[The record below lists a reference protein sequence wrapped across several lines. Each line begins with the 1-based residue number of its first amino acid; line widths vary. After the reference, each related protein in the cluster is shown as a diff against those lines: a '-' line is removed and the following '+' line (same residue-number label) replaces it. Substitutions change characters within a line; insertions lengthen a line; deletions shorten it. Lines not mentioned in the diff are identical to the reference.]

1 MEFEGLKM
9 SKEISFE
16 QAQQRV
22 EELVSELNQYS
33 HEYYVLD
40 APTIS
45 DREYD
50 LLYRELVDLEQTYT
64 ELIKQDSPTQRV
76 GDNLIEGFEKVEHS
90 SQMLSLDNA
99 FSLEELKDFS
109 RRVSNQAESK
119 FSYFAEYKIDGLA
132 IALKYEDGY
141 LVQAATRGDGQ
152 IGEDVTQN
160 IRAIS
165 AIPIRLRENITC
177 EVRGEIYMPKESFI
191 KLNND
196 RDAEG
201 LAIFA
206 NPRNAAAGTLR
217 NLNPQITA
225 SRNLNAF
232 FYTLVNPE
240 DYGATTQEEAI
251 QLISDWGLRINHD
264 YGKFKTMDEA
274 WSFLEGIEIN
284 RHNLPYEIDGVV
296 FKVNEFAIQEQVGMT
311 VKAPRWAIAYKFKAE
326 EAETVL
332 HDILW
337 TVGRTGVVTPTA
349 IMDPVTVAGS
359 TVQRASLHNADL
371 IEERDVRLKDTV
383 IIHKAGDII
392 PEVLRV
398 VLERRPKDSKPY
410 EIPTECPACGSE
422 LTHLEDEVA
431 LRCIN
436 PSCPAQASER
446 VIHFASRN
454 AMNIDGLGEKR
465 VRQLFEAELIHD
477 VVDLYD
483 LEADELQKLERM
495 GEKSSNKLINAIEAS
510 KENSLERLI
519 FGLGIRHVG
528 SNTARLLVQ
537 TFYTIDG
544 LMDANYEEILSID
557 GIGEIIAESVVSF
570 FDNEEAQKLI
580 SKLKERNLNMTY
592 LQAEETVSQEAAAV
606 FSEKTIV
613 LTGKLE
619 EFSRN
624 ELKEQLE
631 LLGAKVTGSVS
642 KNTDI
647 LVAGESAGSKLT
659 KAQELGIEIWDE
671 QQLLTHLQ
679 KE

>member
-1 MEFEGLKM
+1 M

-50 LLYRELVDLEQTYT
+50 LLYRELVELEQTYT

-119 FSYFAEYKIDGLA
+119 FAYFAEYKIDGLA

-251 QLISDWGLRINHD
+251 QLISNWGLRINHD

-274 WSFLEGIEIN
+274 WSFIEDIETN

-296 FKVNEFAIQEQVGMT
+296 FKVNEFAVQEQVGMT

-359 TVQRASLHNADL
+359 TVQRASLHNVDL

-383 IIHKAGDII
+383 VIHKAGDII

-398 VLERRPKDSKPY
+398 VLDRRPEDSKPY
-410 EIPTECPACGSE
+410 EVPTECPACGSE

-544 LMDANYEEILSID
+544 LMDANYEKILSID

-570 FDNEEAQKLI
+570 FDNDEAQKLI

-592 LQAEETVSQEAAAV
+592 LQAEETVSQEAAEV
-606 FSEKTIV
+606 FAEKTIV